1 MKRSLIA
8 DLFGTSPFGPIVE
21 HSKKVHECVEL
32 LWPLMEALLQEDY
45 DQIEKLRSRMARAE
59 YEADVIKHEIRSFI
73 SRRYFLPVDR
83 GDLVDFVEHVE
94 KIADVAQDFSVILT
108 LRKTRIHPSLHD
120 GFLNYLNQVFQVSGT
135 LLTAAVEFK
144 SLAETSFGGAEA
156 REIMKFTEGL
166 GEEEWKADKMARRL
180 SRAIYAL
187 EGEAEILDILFCEKM
202 VIMLGEVANQ
212 AENAGDFLKIMIEK
226 G

>member
-1 MKRSLIA
+1 MKSLIA
-8 DLFGTSPFGPIVE
+8 DLFGKSPFGPIIE

-45 DQIEKLRSRMARAE
+45 DQIKKLHSRMARAE
-59 YEADVIKHEIRSFI
+59 YEADLIKHEIRSYI

-83 GDLVDFVEHVE
+83 SDLIDFVEHLE
-94 KIADVAQDFSVILT
+94 KIADRAQDFSVVLT
-108 LRKTRIHPSLHD
+108 LRKTRIHPDLHD
-120 GFLNYLNQVFQVSGT
+120 EFFNYLNQIFQVSGT

-144 SLAETSFGGAEA
+144 NLAETAFGGAEA
-156 REIMKFTEGL
+156 REILKFIGGL
-166 GEEEWKADKMARRL
+166 GEEEWKADKMARKL

-187 EGEAEILDILFCEKM
+187 EGQMDILNILFCEKM
-202 VIMLGEVANQ
+202 VIILGEIANQ
-212 AENAGDFLKIMIEK
+212 AENAGDFLKIMIDK

>member
-8 DLFGTSPFGPIVE
+8 DLFGKSPFGPIVE

-45 DQIEKLRSRMARAE
+45 DQIENLRSRMARAE
-59 YEADVIKHEIRSFI
+59 YEADLIKHEIRGYI
-73 SRRYFLPVDR
+73 SQRYFLPVDR

-94 KIADVAQDFSVILT
+94 KIADMAQDFSVVLS
-108 LRKTRIHPSLHD
+108 LRKTKIHPDLHD

-144 SLAETSFGGAEA
+144 SLAETAFGGAEA
-156 REIMKFTEGL
+156 KSIMKFIEGL

-187 EGEAEILDILFCEKM
+187 EGKIEILDILFCEKM
-202 VIMLGEVANQ
+202 VTLLGEVANQ

-226 G
+226 K